1 MSMTYLERK
10 EKVSEL
16 RKKLEFLRYDAKSSK
31 LHTSLRILGYI
42 LLGGGGVNF
51 VHMVIEGSTRAPW
64 QYFLYLFMTLLGAF
78 ISYKE
83 LFRDKAIERSILETE
98 RELRELETDG

>member
-16 RKKLEFLRYDAKSSK
+16 RKQLEYLKYEAKSSK
-31 LHTSLRILGYI
+31 LHTALRILGYI

-51 VHMVIEGSTRAPW
+51 LHCMIEGGSRAEW
-64 QYFLYLFMTLLGAF
+64 QYFLYLFMTVVGA
-78 ISYKE
+78 IITYKE
-83 LFRDKAIERSILETE
+83 LVRDKTIERAILQNE
-98 RELRELETDG
+98 RELRELETDA